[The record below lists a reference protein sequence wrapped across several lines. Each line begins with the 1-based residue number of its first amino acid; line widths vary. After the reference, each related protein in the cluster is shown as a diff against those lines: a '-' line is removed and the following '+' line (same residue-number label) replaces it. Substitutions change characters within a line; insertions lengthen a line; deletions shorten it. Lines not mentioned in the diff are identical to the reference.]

1 MSDNLEREIR
11 EIVAEILEVK
21 PEEVTSESTINQL
34 MEIDS
39 VVLLEILV
47 SLERRYQIDISED
60 EVKDIT
66 QLQHLVE
73 LIRRKTAGN

>member
-73 LIRRKTAGN
+73 LIRRKTTGN